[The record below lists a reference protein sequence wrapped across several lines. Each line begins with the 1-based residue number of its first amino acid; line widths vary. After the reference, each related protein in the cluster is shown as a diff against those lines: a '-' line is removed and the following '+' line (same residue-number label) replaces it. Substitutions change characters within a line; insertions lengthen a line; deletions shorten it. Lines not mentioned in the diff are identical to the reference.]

1 MECPL
6 CGHHKAHKRGK
17 MPNGHQRYL
26 CPTCQQTFCE
36 SFDSLYYRR
45 HISPEQIR
53 QVLQSHSEGSSLRG
67 ISRTTKLAY
76 NTVVSIVR
84 AASQKAQLVHNGEVK
99 AVETEEVSAD
109 EMWSFVS
116 KNRSNAQLGNSTE
129 ETVGLA

>member
-6 CGHHKAHKRGK
+6 CGHSKAHKHGK

-26 CPTCQQTFCE
+26 CPTCHQTFSE

-45 HISPEQIR
+45 HVSPEQIR
-53 QVLQSHSEGSSLRG
+53 QVLQAHSEGSSLRR

-84 AASQKAQLVHNGEVK
+84 TASQKAQLVHNGEVQG
-99 AVETEEVSAD
+99 VETKEISAD
-109 EMWSFVS
+109 EMWSFVGFV
-116 KNRSNAQLGNSTE
+116 A
-129 ETVGLA
+129 